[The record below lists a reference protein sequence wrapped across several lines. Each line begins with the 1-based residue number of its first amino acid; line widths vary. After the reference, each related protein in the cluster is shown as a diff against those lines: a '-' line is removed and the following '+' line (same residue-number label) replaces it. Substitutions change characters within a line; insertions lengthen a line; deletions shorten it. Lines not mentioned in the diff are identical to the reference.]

1 MWLHNVAK
9 TWGDVTLLEWKQPYP
24 DQNNLW
30 SDCYVFSARAAQMNG
45 IPGRTSHQCH
55 PGATHLI
62 IKPSSLKD
70 CIFVCNLN
78 TNTNA
83 NTNTNSNTSIS
94 HQCHPGASLLSLKH
108 LQWKIVL
115 IQIQIHIKK
124 YNYIFKFKYAQ
135 IWAQAISASS
145 HLSLT
150 PVSTG
155 QNPSVNKTLDQW
167 PSSNVSPDLKPAV
180 H

>member
-1 MWLHNVAK
+1 M
-9 TWGDVTLLEWKQPYP
+9 
-24 DQNNLW
+24 
-30 SDCYVFSARAAQMNG
+30 
-45 IPGRTSHQCH
+45 
-55 PGATHLI
+55 
-62 IKPSSLKD
+62 KD
-70 CIFVCNLN
+70 CIN
-78 TNTNA
+78 TNTN
-83 NTNTNSNTSIS
+83 TY
-94 HQCHPGASLLSLKH
+94 K
-108 LQWKIVL
+108 KIQL
-115 IQIQIHIKK
+115 H
-124 YNYIFKFKYAQ
+124 IFKFKYAQ